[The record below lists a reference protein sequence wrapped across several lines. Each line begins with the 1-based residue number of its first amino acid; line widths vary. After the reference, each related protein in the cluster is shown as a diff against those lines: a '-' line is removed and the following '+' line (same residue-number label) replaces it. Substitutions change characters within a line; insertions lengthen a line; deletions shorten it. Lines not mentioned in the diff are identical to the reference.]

1 MSVRRHLG
9 FGSTP
14 NFSNLWN
21 HIEKQTLWERYK
33 TSEYFLEDGDKDHI
47 AHSYA
52 LLAKQ
57 PLQLPTLTFRGSE
70 KLHGENMAVAYSQGE
85 VWVQGR
91 KHIRTL
97 LGDQNGM
104 AAFVDKTKD
113 NWLTLFTQ
121 LSDLY
126 SINTDI
132 HTIVIDAEWSGD
144 GIQKDNAAC
153 SGTDKGAYIFD
164 YFRVV
169 NNNTDESKFYST
181 TSLEVNPENLIYL
194 MSSFGSYSAI
204 LDFNKPT
211 ECEEIL
217 KTLAESI
224 EDNSPIAKYY
234 NKLDNVGE
242 GAYLWC
248 NYNGEMLRLKTK
260 GLKHGGKPKE
270 KRVQKPLDSELEIK
284 LQNLAD
290 KVTPEWRLT
299 QAITE
304 TNATEMKHIGE
315 VMKWVNQDIIK
326 EEMPLLHEA
335 GVEPKQLGRFIASI
349 VKKYYIDS
357 IKNY

>member
-1 MSVRRHLG
+1 MDLETLTKNNIYHMRHFREFTITLD
-9 FGSTP
+9 
-14 NFSNLWN
+14 FSNP
-21 HIEKQTLWERYK
+21 HQCER
-33 TSEYFLEDGDKDHI
+33 T
-47 AHSYA
+47 
-52 LLAKQ
+52 
-57 PLQLPTLTFRGSE
+57 LQL
-70 KLHGENMAVAYSQGE
+70 
-85 VWVQGR
+85 
-91 KHIRTL
+91 
-97 LGDQNGM
+97 
-104 AAFVDKTKD
+104 
-113 NWLTLFTQ
+113 
-121 LSDLY
+121 
-126 SINTDI
+126 
-132 HTIVIDAEWSGD
+132 
-144 GIQKDNAAC
+144 
-153 SGTDKGAYIFD
+153 
-164 YFRVV
+164 
-169 NNNTDESKFYST
+169 
-181 TSLEVNPENLIYL
+181 
-194 MSSFGSYSAI
+194 
-204 LDFNKPT
+204 
-211 ECEEIL
+211 
-217 KTLAESI
+217 LAESI

-234 NKLDNVGE
+234 NKPDNVGE

-335 GVEPKQLGRFIASI
+335 GVEPKQLGRFVASI